1 MKNSFSLYIL
11 FGLMFLFSV
20 PMTLEAQDDQR
31 LALSEEALNNAEY
44 DECLKYL
51 DEELKEHPKN
61 SKAWLLLSKTYQEIE
76 ELDQMKA
83 AAQKGLKYASKQDS
97 ETRQA
102 LYVQLITLALY
113 NEENDEALKLANQMI
128 KEYAQ
133 DSYPYLVR
141 AKSYEIQ
148 DKQAEAIADYKK
160 VVEMNPSEAHNSLIR
175 LAQYAYNDG
184 DPTTA
189 LRYLEQALANDTTDN
204 EIKTLLSACY
214 FCNKQ
219 YEKAVD
225 LCLDNIDNND
235 LGELLTEYAD
245 SVATAQMVN
254 DKLQQRIDQ
263 NPNDTKYLYV
273 KFTLCYQQNKY
284 DEAIEWLKK
293 VYAIDSDPV
302 NLTTIS
308 LMYYFQNQYEEALA
322 YADKALSAASDSSE
336 VERSALLL
344 KAYCYVSQERIDEEI
359 QIYDRIL
366 KENPEDYQALFLQAF
381 ARILRGGEDELALT
395 QINKVIEGNPG
406 GVETAYLWRGWL
418 CYKQGKI
425 NEAEGAFRYA
435 IENDGDEAPTYC
447 TYISQHFLGIDQTA
461 KETLQKVIEQPDIE
475 PDEYVFAA
483 SFYALLGDKPMAMR
497 YLEIAVEKG
506 YNNYSIIKNLPLLQ
520 SLKGYADYDNFIK
533 THEVNK

>member
-20 PMTLEAQDDQR
+20 PMTLEAQDNQR

-128 KEYAQ
+128 KEYPQ

-160 VVEMNPSEAHNSLIR
+160 VVEMNPSEACNSLIR

-189 LRYLEQALANDTTDN
+189 LRYLEQALVNDTTDN

-225 LCLDNIDNND
+225 LCLDNIDDND

-263 NPNDTKYLYV
+263 NPNDTKYLNA
-273 KFTLCYQQNKY
+273 KFKLCYQQKKY

-308 LMYYFQNQYEEALA
+308 LMYYIQNQYEDALA

-344 KAYCYVSQERIDEEI
+344 KAYCYECLERIDEEI
-359 QIYDRIL
+359 QIYDRVL
-366 KENPEDYQALFLQAF
+366 KENPEDNQALFLQAF